1 VVLRQVVEGFWVE
14 QEALW
19 LAFQGSEFESVRG
32 VVVRHTDV
40 VPMDQNPLPRD
51 AAIAIA
57 NTSLPFEHAAISTTA
72 RKVLIGDHY
81 LRCWRVETVFRSN
94 GESALLV
101 ALVDAVDGTVIQRE
115 TRRLEDFVPPGGPDG
130 GGSGSERISECEPVT
145 PPVGEFSSV
154 QGQSLWQGADTGCGQ
169 WIFDRGRSASFF
181 HGNCMEYE
189 CDPYPS
195 TSDCDH
201 GEIQRRNLDFGPGYE
216 RVQIVFPTPDRD
228 VFMRLRWG
236 PGENQAVPFV
246 VTEGQ
251 GPSTVIDID
260 LSWNRSWASED
271 ASQLI
276 LEMVDDHYI
285 WIKSLDLF
293 PGPWLEFDGEPEMVT
308 LRPGTGFIEGGQAT
322 IYQDIRNTGCG
333 LDDGAHPEMRETQY
347 TLFRLIGFGWQFH
360 SIACDTVQI
369 SGAIPAEGSLENLP
383 MCGFEIPAPGT
394 WKLVGSFM
402 FHSSPSTS
410 VRFDVQPA
418 NRPNLAV
425 LGSVPI
431 DLYSGDLW
439 GWSCRIDLLDLAR
452 YTDPDPGCGLPYVI
466 ALRVTDTGLDSPAT
480 SMLRAWG
487 RPMHPSENPT
497 NCDPDSEGWVELG
510 DPRSWDFGAGGNGI
524 VDLPLD
530 RDRVEG
536 LSLGPD
542 GWALLDLMVAVDQEL
557 AQ

>member
-1 VVLRQVVEGFWVE
+1 MNPYLCATLVFVVCFPVAHGIAGGDPGDLDLALSILPRVDRVEFDRWGRLVVLEGLLAPPGDAVPREAARSFMTIHRDLFGAAGQSEFVVESVQRQGNRSRVVLRQVVEGFWVE

-333 LDDGAHPEMRETQY
+333 LDDGAHP
-347 TLFRLIGFGWQFH
+347 
-360 SIACDTVQI
+360 
-369 SGAIPAEGSLENLP
+369 
-383 MCGFEIPAPGT
+383 
-394 WKLVGSFM
+394 
-402 FHSSPSTS
+402 
-410 VRFDVQPA
+410 
-418 NRPNLAV
+418 
-425 LGSVPI
+425 
-431 DLYSGDLW
+431 
-439 GWSCRIDLLDLAR
+439 
-452 YTDPDPGCGLPYVI
+452 
-466 ALRVTDTGLDSPAT
+466 
-480 SMLRAWG
+480 
-487 RPMHPSENPT
+487 
-497 NCDPDSEGWVELG
+497 
-510 DPRSWDFGAGGNGI
+510 
-524 VDLPLD
+524 
-530 RDRVEG
+530 
-536 LSLGPD
+536 
-542 GWALLDLMVAVDQEL
+542 
-557 AQ
+557 